1 MSAGGK
7 QIVCSR
13 FLLPRDLYGSIGE
26 QSLPGRSG
34 RCILEALRLLSGT
47 EPRTPSPRLHDDTL
61 TGRKVSMYLRRTGRN
76 RRAVTAVPDV
86 DAGRAGP

>member
-26 QSLPGRSG
+26 QYLPGRSG
-34 RCILEALRLLSGT
+34 RCILETLRLLSGT
-47 EPRTPSPRLHDDTL
+47 ETRTPSPRLHDDTL
-61 TGRKVSMYLRRTGRN
+61 TGRKVSMYLRRIGRN
-76 RRAVTAVPDV
+76 RRARDCG
-86 DAGRAGP
+86 AGR